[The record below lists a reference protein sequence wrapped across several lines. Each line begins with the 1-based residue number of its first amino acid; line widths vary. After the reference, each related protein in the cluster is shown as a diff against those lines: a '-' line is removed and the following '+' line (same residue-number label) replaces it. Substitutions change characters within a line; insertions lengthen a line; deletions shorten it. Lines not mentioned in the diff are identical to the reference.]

1 MKTLSVLMLF
11 ISLACARFT
20 NGRNTPAFTN
30 PGSVQATVPSIDS
43 VLAILDAYTDK
54 RVSATT
60 AARIVVDYLVGTNQP
75 LNVQMDAELRDA
87 VSREL
92 KARGRS

>member
-1 MKTLSVLMLF
+1 MKTLSLLLLF
-11 ISLACARFT
+11 LSVACARST
-20 NGRNTPAFTN
+20 NGRNTSASTTSD
-30 PGSVQATVPSIDS
+30 SVQATVPSIDS
-43 VLAILDAYTDK
+43 VLAILDAYADK
-54 RVSATT
+54 RVSAT
-60 AARIVVDYLVGTNQP
+60 AAAKIVVDYLVGTNQP

>member
-1 MKTLSVLMLF
+1 MRPLSLLVLSLSV
-11 ISLACARFT
+11 ACARST
-20 NGRNTPAFTN
+20 NGRNTPASTTS
-30 PGSVQATVPSIDS
+30 GSVQATVPSIDS
-43 VLAILDAYTDK
+43 VLAILDAYADK
-54 RVSATT
+54 RVSAT
-60 AARIVVDYLVGTNQP
+60 AAAKIVVDYLIETNQP